1 MYANPADLWQA
12 AWQLLTRANND
23 RKHAFRTAS
32 VSSVRPDGTPNART
46 VVMRKA
52 DREAGTI
59 RLYTDLRSDKMTD
72 LEAGA
77 QLHWL
82 LWDPKK
88 QLQFGASGSVK
99 RLERSRELELF
110 GQLPKHGRKAYAT
123 VDGPGTPLAENADG
137 LPPNWEA
144 LDESETDYAAA
155 NFCVL
160 ETVLERAEVLSLE
173 RTQGHR
179 RIRATKDGSG
189 SWVTEWIVP

>member
-1 MYANPADLWQA
+1 MYEKPEDLWLA
-12 AWQLLTRANND
+12 AWRLLTRANND

-59 RLYTDLRSDKMTD
+59 RLYTDLRSGKMTD

-88 QLQFGASGSVK
+88 QLQFGASGTVK
-99 RLERSRELELF
+99 RLERGRELERF
-110 GQLPKHGRKAYAT
+110 AQLPKHGRKAYAT
-123 VDGPGTPLAENADG
+123 LNGPGTSLTENTDG

-144 LDESETDYAAA
+144 MDESETDYAAA

-160 ETVLERAEVLSLE
+160 ETVLERAEVLSLD
-173 RTQGHR
+173 RAQGHR
-179 RIRATKDGSG
+179 RIRATKDETGN
-189 SWVTEWIVP
+189 WALKWIVP